1 MRAKERRARAERESR
16 MRGEERRGE
25 RTERERAER
34 EERRAESSPPSKIR
48 AENHGEPARGRQRQ
62 RSARHT

>member
-1 MRAKERRARAERESR
+1 

-25 RTERERAER
+25 RTERE
-34 EERRAESSPPSKIR
+34 ERRAESSPPKKIR

-62 RSARHT
+62 RFARHT